1 MTNEQLIR
9 LKELLQIVSNDSE
22 VMFKTKSESKDFI
35 ISYLQGTIKGVVDIM
50 EDNISLAN
58 QKQFII
64 FRYKENKDMTNET
77 AKLEIIKN
85 VLVTILESDVIV
97 NDNKSDAFKFGYLK
111 GTINTIIGYINEEMV
126 TTTQH
131 EIQEV
136 EYIVRWRDM
145 CSHTGS
151 SPVLTTKSGG
161 RNAGWCPSPIKW
173 LFIRFE
179 SGPDYKLKH

>member
-1 MTNEQLIR
+1 MPPYKFEIFVNGQLDYTCCSRNQLNMYTCILDFQGIDYEVVITN
-9 LKELLQIVSNDSE
+9 
-22 VMFKTKSESKDFI
+22 
-35 ISYLQGTIKGVVDIM
+35 
-50 EDNISLAN
+50 LAD
-58 QKQFII
+58 QDQFII

-85 VLVTILESDVIV
+85 VLTRILESDVIV
-97 NDNKSDAFKFGYLK
+97 DDNKSDAFKFGYLK

-161 RNAGWCPSPIKW
+161 V
-173 LFIRFE
+173 LE
-179 SGPDYKLKH
+179 T